1 MNIYAKKLRL
11 IEWITQINDA
21 LILEKL
27 LDFQNKTKTDRWDEL
42 SEQEKNEIEL
52 GLKDM
57 EAGRT
62 VDQSEARKLYEKYL

>member
-27 LDFQNKTKTDRWDEL
+27 LDFQNKTKTDWWDEL